1 LSKRIR
7 VQILKNH
14 ILTNLFS
21 HLSADAFNI
30 AEAIPL
36 IQPLNVAIPETTFPA
51 SQNEEQVES
60 LNEIQVVVHSDKNI
74 VSEQQQS
81 QAEQQIPSLSPQ
93 PELQTQPEQQMPLQS
108 PHLEQQNT
116 LNNETTSVQ
125 ESPRPIT
132 SKNVDVNQEQ
142 PKDTTLTY
150 RPILLSSPSFDHF
163 FLNGKYI
170 INNNQ
175 VSAQGEQRSINEELQ
190 NKDAVY
196 KRNTSEIPNKHHL
209 IEV

>member
-1 LSKRIR
+1 LF
-7 VQILKNH
+7 ILIK
-14 ILTNLFS
+14 
-21 HLSADAFNI
+21 
-30 AEAIPL
+30 
-36 IQPLNVAIPETTFPA
+36 TF
-51 SQNEEQVES
+51 
-60 LNEIQVVVHSDKNI
+60 

-150 RPILLSSPSFDHF
+150 RPILLSSSFDHLF
-163 FLNGKYI
+163 F
-170 INNNQ
+170 
-175 VSAQGEQRSINEELQ
+175 ELQ
-190 NKDAVY
+190 IY
-196 KRNTSEIPNKHHL
+196 Y
-209 IEV
+209 